1 VLLPVHDPPSRSN
14 PSGNAFNPSSSFN
27 TGRPRLGHP
36 DKLAHQVLLAIDIG
50 NTNVKLGTF
59 VGAELT
65 ATWRLQTDARRVPDE
80 YAVLLDWLLQR
91 RGLAFEDL
99 SGICLSSTV
108 PSMVPIFKELASNYL
123 PKHAPF
129 VEVKVTANTG
139 VTVAIDN
146 PHEMGPDRIVDALA
160 ALELYRVPAIIV
172 DFGTAT
178 TFDAV
183 DAQGKLL
190 GMSLAPGLRTAM
202 DGLFQRAARLSR
214 VELEPPRE
222 VIGRNTVTALRS
234 GWIYGYVGL
243 VEGLVNRIKAELG
256 PDTLVIATGGLADY
270 VLGETSVFDVY
281 DPTLTLKGLRLFYER
296 NAPCPSP

>member
-1 VLLPVHDPPSRSN
+1 M
-14 PSGNAFNPSSSFN
+14 
-27 TGRPRLGHP
+27 
-36 DKLAHQVLLAIDIG
+36 LLAVDIG
-50 NTNVKLGTF
+50 NTNVKLGAF
-59 VGAELT
+59 VGEELT
-65 ATWRLQTDARRVPDE
+65 ATWRLETDAVRMPDE

-91 RGLAFEDL
+91 RSMRFEDIA
-99 SGICLSSTV
+99 GISMSSTV
-108 PSMVPIFKELASNYL
+108 PAMVPIFKQLAETYL
-123 PKHAPF
+123 PEGTPLI
-129 VEVKVTANTG
+129 EVRATGNTG

-160 ALELYRVPAIIV
+160 AIHLYRVPAIII

-183 DAQGKLL
+183 DGEGRLL

-222 VIGRNTVTALRS
+222 VIGRNTVAALRS

-243 VEGLVNRIKAELG
+243 VEGLVNRMKAELG
-256 PDTLVIATGGLADY
+256 EQTLVIATGGLADY
-270 VLGETSVFDVY
+270 ILPETTVVDVH
-281 DPTLTLKGLRLFYER
+281 DPTLTLKGLRLYFER
-296 NAPCPSP
+296 NVACTAS